1 MFIFLSPGIEPEAI
15 GWAIG
20 KEIKKRHLVGKL
32 RTKPRF
38 ACKENLIHTGKL
50 DTDLTKMNN
59 PREGMDEPLIANSN
73 AMGWPKK

>member
-1 MFIFLSPGIEPEAI
+1 MGHR
-15 GWAIG
+15 
-20 KEIKKRHLVGKL
+20 KRDKKKKRHLVGKL

-38 ACKENLIHTGKL
+38 ACKKNPIHTGKL

-73 AMGWPKK
+73 AMDWPKVTPDREVMKMTKRR